1 MSDEE
6 KPERYQKLIDKLADI
21 AKKNKMA
28 REEVTANIIKNW
40 LDSYDEEDKSQ
51 RGKPPWR

>member
-1 MSDEE
+1 MSNEG
-6 KPERYQKLIDKLADI
+6 KPERYQKLIVKLTDL

-40 LDSYDEEDKSQ
+40 LDSYDEEDKSK
-51 RGKPPWR
+51 RGRPPWR